1 MHRPCRNRAARSHL
15 TENEMLDSISVPR
28 SAVVKALVQWG
39 YLTSENVSDDELTDA
54 VSRYQS
60 FNGLAAD
67 GVVGPRT
74 VHQMTSP
81 LRCGLPDMMLDATCA
96 WPHKKVT
103 YLPRLQLPGITNE
116 DMLRAF
122 DQACQQWNAVC
133 GIQLTRVGGKP
144 ANIVADSGTGQGVNL
159 DGRGGT
165 LAWSYLPCGQSANGS
180 LQQMYDT
187 GENWSF
193 QMLVAVVCHEVG
205 HAIGLSHLS
214 AGNLLAPYYSA
225 EITKPQAG
233 DIAEAVKRY
242 GAPQPSAPVPVPGA
256 EPKVEVFVEIGG
268 VRYTAKGTMKVAP

>member
-1 MHRPCRNRAARSHL
+1 
-15 TENEMLDSISVPR
+15 MLDSIQVPR

-54 VSRYQS
+54 VSRYQA

-81 LRCGLPDMMLDATCA
+81 LRCGLPDMMLDASCA
-96 WPHKKVT
+96 WPHRKVT

-144 ANIVADSGTGQGVNL
+144 ANIVADSGTGPGVNL

-180 LQQMYDT
+180 LRQMYDT
-187 GENWSF
+187 GESWSF

-233 DIAEAVKRY
+233 DISEAVKRY
-242 GAPQPSAPVPVPGA
+242 GAPQPSAPTPVPGA
-256 EPKVEVFVEIGG
+256 APSVEVFVEIGG
-268 VRYTAKGTMKVAP
+268 VRYKAAGTMKVAS